1 MSRVNLC
8 GTMGSAL
15 RVAGTKWAGTRRLI
29 AGLVLAC
36 VVGAC
41 RRSEAP
47 RATESGGS
55 SAVVATVA
63 SGAGVGSGSGSG
75 AEGGGAGPSNGPAP
89 PAWGSAHG
97 ETFRVTQ
104 ESFDLG
110 AVELSIVDMHMG
122 RSLGP
127 ALDQAQGVLAVNG
140 GFFDPKG
147 APLGLA
153 VSRGAK
159 LSSYSRG
166 MSGGVLTVDGGR
178 GRLWETETF
187 DAGLAHDFAVQ
198 CKPRLVV
205 DSKVNIRSDDGKRSE
220 RTTLCLKKAG
230 RELHVHIIEN
240 DDGGPSLLATAEYLK
255 EQGCEDALN
264 LDGGPSTGMARK
276 LGARTEAVG
285 PRGPIRHAV
294 VVKRMAAAP

>member
-1 MSRVNLC
+1 L
-8 GTMGSAL
+8 
-15 RVAGTKWAGTRRLI
+15 
-29 AGLVLAC
+29 GLVLAC
-36 VVGAC
+36 ALLGC
-41 RRSEAP
+41 RRSDAP
-47 RATESGGS
+47 RA
-55 SAVVATVA
+55 SASAASQSPAAVDVGTPPPRA
-63 SGAGVGSGSGSG
+63 SGSTG
-75 AEGGGAGPSNGPAP
+75 ASASEGGAP

-97 ETFRVTQ
+97 ETFRVFG
-104 ESFDLG
+104 ESFLLSS
-110 AVELSIVDMHMG
+110 VELSIVDMHMG

-127 ALDQAQGVLAVNG
+127 VLEQAAGVLAING

-153 VSRGAK
+153 VSRGTK
-159 LSSYSRG
+159 LSSYSSR
-166 MSGGVLTVDGGR
+166 MSGGVLTIDAGV

-187 DAGLAHDFAVQ
+187 DASVAHEFAVQ

-220 RTTLCLKKAG
+220 RTTLCLKKSG
-230 RELHVHIIEN
+230 RELQIHVIEN

-276 LGARTEAVG
+276 VGARVESNG
-285 PRGPIRHAV
+285 PRGPIRHALV
-294 VVKRMAAAP
+294 VRQAGASP